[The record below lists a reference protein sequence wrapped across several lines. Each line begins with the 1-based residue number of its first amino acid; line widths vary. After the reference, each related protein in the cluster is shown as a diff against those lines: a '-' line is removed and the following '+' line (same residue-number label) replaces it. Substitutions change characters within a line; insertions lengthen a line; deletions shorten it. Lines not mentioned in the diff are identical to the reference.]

1 MTPFTDPVWLAEV
14 RAWIESHVAVTG
26 EIEQPHLR
34 AWATALRVPTP
45 DGPVWFKASRDAFAF
60 EARLLERLV
69 PLAPDLLTD
78 VIASRPEAGWLL
90 MADAGERA
98 RERPID
104 WAPLVRA
111 YAELQ
116 VAAAADADALLG
128 AGVFDLRAERLP
140 SFVDDLFP
148 CLQPATAERLRDGLP
163 RIHEL
168 LGRLA
173 SSPLPATVEHGDLHD
188 ANVFVRDGHVR
199 ILDWGDA
206 NLAHPFLSLT
216 VEMEPG
222 ARPAYLEPWTV
233 FASPAQLEQDAA
245 VVEELRYLLRAVNW
259 LKVVPYDRERTI
271 AGIDDRVN
279 WFFDGL
285 PGDGQ

>member
-14 RAWIESHVAVTG
+14 RAWIESQVEVEG
-26 EIEQPHLR
+26 EIEQPYLSP
-34 AWATALRVPTP
+34 WSTALRVPTRE
-45 DGPVWFKASRDAFAF
+45 GPMWFKASRDEFAF
-60 EARLLERLV
+60 EAALLDVLV
-69 PLAPDLLTD
+69 PLAPQLVTQ

-98 RERPID
+98 REHPID

-116 VAAAADADALLG
+116 IAAIDDADTLLAVG
-128 AGVFDLRAERLP
+128 TFDLRSERLP
-140 SFVDDLFP
+140 SLVQDLFP
-148 CLQPATAERLRDGLP
+148 CLRPETAERLRAGLP

-168 LGRLA
+168 FERLT

-206 NLAHPFLSLT
+206 NVAHPLLSLT
-216 VEMEPG
+216 VEMEPS
-222 ARPAYLEPWTV
+222 ARPAYLQAWTA
-233 FASPAQLEQDAA
+233 FAPLTQLEREAA
-245 VVEELRYLLRAVNW
+245 LVEELRYLLRAINW

-279 WFFDGL
+279 WFFDGV
-285 PGDGQ
+285 PGDGT

>member
-1 MTPFTDPVWLAEV
+1 MSPFTDPVWLAEV
-14 RAWIESHVAVTG
+14 RAWIESQVEVSGA
-26 EIEQPHLR
+26 IEQPHLR
-34 AWATALRVPTP
+34 PWATALRVPTP
-45 DGPVWFKASRDAFAF
+45 DGPVWFKASRDEFAF
-60 EARLLERLV
+60 EAALLELLI
-69 PLAPDLLTD
+69 PLAPELVTE

-98 RERPID
+98 REQPID

-116 VAAAADADALLG
+116 IAAAGQADALLATG
-128 AGVFDLRAERLP
+128 AFDLRAKRLP
-140 SFVDDLFP
+140 SLVEDLFP
-148 CLQPATAERLRDGLP
+148 CLQPETAERLRDGLP

-168 LGRLA
+168 LAQLG
-173 SSPLPATVEHGDLHD
+173 SSPLPPTVEHGDLHD

-206 NLAHPFLSLT
+206 NVAHPFLSLT
-216 VEMEPG
+216 VEMDPA
-222 ARPAYLEPWTV
+222 ARGSYLAPWTA
-233 FASPAQLEQDAA
+233 FTPLAQLEREAA
-245 VVEELRYLLRAVNW
+245 LVEELRYLLRAINW

-279 WFFDGL
+279 WFFDGV
-285 PGDGQ
+285 PGDGT